1 MVMMTMMI
9 SLNDARYPNMMD
21 LSGTVYSVL
30 ETATPGVDPYSLVE
44 ARHLPQVKMYDV
56 AVMMIMIILI
66 SQEKITF
73 HLTSEQN

>member
-1 MVMMTMMI
+1 MMMTMMI

-56 AVMMIMIILI
+56 AVMMMNFLI
-66 SQEKITF
+66 PS
-73 HLTSEQN
+73 SS